1 MGWGLGVFG
10 HYLGT
15 KLDDFEVGTLVG
27 ITCMKCSSAA
37 GRGLRNGKYGDTHI
51 TQGQE
56 HAQMGREAWA
66 CWVRVLCM
74 YV

>member
-10 HYLGT
+10 LCLST
-15 KLDDFEVGTLVG
+15 IPDDLEVDTLAG
-27 ITCMKCSSAA
+27 ISSKKMSSAA